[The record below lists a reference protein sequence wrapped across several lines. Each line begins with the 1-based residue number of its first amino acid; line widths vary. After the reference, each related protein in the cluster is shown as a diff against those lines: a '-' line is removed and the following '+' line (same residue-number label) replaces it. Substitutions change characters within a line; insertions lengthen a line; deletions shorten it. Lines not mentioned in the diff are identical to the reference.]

1 MLVMQ
6 QYKDMVEEEMVLI
19 MKVIVMKN
27 MNLKKEE
34 EEEQEDQEEEEDQVE
49 MADQEEEEEKVEV
62 VEVVD
67 LTMMVVTMVLILI
80 LILIYHIVSNSAA
93 TVLILNLILMNAH
106 FAVIVPIQKMSASYV
121 KSNPITLK
129 TLLKMYLSI
138 NHLMTIPMSLEAA
151 PLSQMSMML
160 TENGTFLKIDIV
172 KFAMDTDSRTS
183 SAILMPRAALRMS
196 NTWQTR

>member
-34 EEEQEDQEEEEDQVE
+34 EEEQEDQEEEDQVE
-49 MADQEEEEEKVEV
+49 MVEMVDQEEEEKVDQ
-62 VEVVD
+62 VD
-67 LTMMVVTMVLILI
+67 LTMLVVTMVLILI

>member
-34 EEEQEDQEEEEDQVE
+34 EEEQEDQEEEDQVE
-49 MADQEEEEEKVEV
+49 MVEMVDQEEEEKVDQ
-62 VEVVD
+62 VD
-67 LTMMVVTMVLILI
+67 LTMLVVTMVLILI
-80 LILIYHIVSNSAA
+80 LILILNIVSNSAA

-138 NHLMTIPMSLEAA
+138 KHLMTIPVSLEAA